1 MPGGPSHIK
10 RCSVWSQR
18 ILRRRLFTTLKTAL
32 IFTAFLLFAVCI
44 HLQAATVHRSLF
56 TGAETQLFAAP
67 DESSAIVAT
76 LKLGDEISPLAD
88 TLVGEGARWYLV
100 KAKNDV
106 IGWIRQSDTD
116 ESRKLEKFFKS
127 LPVEPSLPVSLDA
140 SPSGTRTPNTI
151 TVPVEMNGSWVIVPV
166 TFNRDLKAYLQLDTG
181 ASSTLVS
188 RRIANNLGLSPLGSR
203 QGVTVGGIITVPA
216 ARLVSLRVGEAE
228 VNDLVVSIHDFSPD
242 PRVEGLLGM
251 DFLKHFHVSLDA
263 RRRLLILG
271 PR

>member
-1 MPGGPSHIK
+1 MLKHSTEAT
-10 RCSVWSQR
+10 
-18 ILRRRLFTTLKTAL
+18 FTKLKAAL
-32 IFTAFLLFAVCI
+32 IFTYFVFFAVCK
-44 HLQAATVHRSLF
+44 HSQAATVRLSLPTGSEIQLF
-56 TGAETQLFAAP
+56 TAP
-67 DESSAIVAT
+67 DESSAVVLT
-76 LKLGDEISPLAD
+76 LKPGDEISPLAD
-88 TLVGEGARWYLV
+88 TLVGEGTRWYLV
-100 KAKNDV
+100 KAKNGMV
-106 IGWIRQSDTD
+106 GWIRQSDTD

-127 LPVEPSLPVSLDA
+127 LPVEPSVPISLDA
-140 SPSGTRTPNTI
+140 SPSGARTPNTI
-151 TVPVEMNGSWVIVPV
+151 SVPVEMNGSWVIVPV
-166 TFNRDLKAYLQLDTG
+166 TFNRALKAYLQLDTG

-203 QGVTVGGIITVPA
+203 RGVTVGGIITVPA

-263 RRRLLILG
+263 RRKLLVLG

>member
-1 MPGGPSHIK
+1 LES
-10 RCSVWSQR
+10 
-18 ILRRRLFTTLKTAL
+18 ILTEAIFTKFKAVL
-32 IFTAFLLFAVCI
+32 IFTAFVLLAVCKQP
-44 HLQAATVHRSLF
+44 QAATVHLSLATGSEIQLF
-56 TGAETQLFAAP
+56 TAP
-67 DESSAIVAT
+67 DESSPMVST
-76 LKLGDEISPLAD
+76 LKPGEEISPLAD

-100 KAKNDV
+100 KAKNGM
-106 IGWIRQSDTD
+106 IGWIRQSSTD

-140 SPSGTRTPNTI
+140 SPSGARTPNTI

-166 TFNRDLKAYLQLDTG
+166 TFNRALKAYLQFDTG

-203 QGVTVGGIITVPA
+203 RGVTVGGIITVPA

-228 VNDLVVSIHDFSPD
+228 VKDLIVSIHDFSPD

-251 DFLKHFHVSLDA
+251 DFLKHFHVSLDT
-263 RRRLLILG
+263 RRWLLILG